1 VREHPQAE
9 ATAPRSV
16 LIRNFFTPRTTIRNF
31 ANISE
36 SGLGES
42 SGRSWQHGG
51 TAQAYVRARYL
62 FVMRA
67 LVLSRKAAL
76 CEWRDKLALLTSPRL
91 S

>member
-1 VREHPQAE
+1 MCGSNPKAE

-16 LIRNFFTPRTTIRNF
+16 LIRNFFTPLTISRNF
-31 ANISE
+31 ANISG

-51 TAQAYVRARYL
+51 TAQTYVRARYL

-67 LVLSRKAAL
+67 
-76 CEWRDKLALLTSPRL
+76 
-91 S
+91 